1 MKRFNYKKTI
11 LPVVMGITLF
21 TLPAFA
27 GVNYIQY
34 REDFQRQKEMKAP
47 PSTEGKHLQ
56 RSNKYIREQQR
67 DTTGVPSSSKGC
79 DTNHVVSKYDRCY
92 WNPAQ

>member
-11 LPVVMGITLF
+11 LPVVMAVSLF

-27 GVNYIQY
+27 GVDYIQY
-34 REDFQRQKEMKAP
+34 HENFQMQKDMKAP

-56 RSNKYIREQQR
+56 RSNKYIREQQEN
-67 DTTGVPSSSKGC
+67 TIVPSSKGC
-79 DTNHVVSKYDRCY
+79 DRNRSVSKYDRCY
-92 WNPAQ
+92 SNPAQ